1 LLESEGVDFER
12 RDYFKERFSVDELDA
27 LLRQAG
33 LSPGEVLSTRSRAYK
48 DLGLA
53 EREVSDREL
62 VELMTENPTL
72 IRRPIVVGS
81 SGVVVG
87 FNRGELSKLA
97 EQER

>member
-87 FNRGELSKLA
+87 FNRRELSKLA